1 MYSKFGQYLY
11 DLIRDGDVSLVNV
24 ALSMSHFR
32 DHILQMNSEEK
43 YRLVHEIL
51 NVMPAG
57 FDDKSEEAKPYVE
70 SVVFLMMSIPY
81 ETELLDEQQ
90 IAIAMSS
97 KIDRTEDLNSK
108 GKMRSLRLFADKL
121 ILAMGLSEDVNM
133 GLRHAS
139 ENTSA
144 EVRKKFN
151 GNAAIYTSLPLGVLR
166 NDFTIEC
173 SELHETSILLNGDE
187 ILNRSLL
194 DLSQWVAHEMRHHHQ
209 RFVVDSNVNDQLRS
223 GISKRINRLMPKT
236 GYFALM
242 EERQAFAFEGWM
254 SDCIQKQDMRSEMQI
269 TCDNLWFKGV
279 MSGEFIDRLHDYH
292 TFVNEKEQ
300 RKTAKLAVVFL

>member
-11 DLIRDGDVSLVNV
+11 DLIRDGDVSLVND

-32 DHILQMNSEEK
+32 DHILQMGSEEK
-43 YRLVHEIL
+43 YQLVHEIL
-51 NVMPAG
+51 NVMPVG
-57 FDDKSEEAKPYVE
+57 LDDKSEEAKPYVE

-81 ETELLDEQQ
+81 ETEMLNEQQ
-90 IAIAMSS
+90 IAISMSS
-97 KIDRTEDLNSK
+97 TIDRTEGLNSE

-121 ILAMGLSEDVNM
+121 ILAMGLSEDVNI
-133 GLRHAS
+133 GLRHAN
-139 ENTSA
+139 ENTSP
-144 EVRKKFN
+144 EVRKMFN
-151 GNAAIYTSLPLGVLR
+151 GNAAIYTPLPLDVLS

-173 SELHETSILLNGDE
+173 SQLHSTSILLNGDE

-209 RFVVDSNVNDQLRS
+209 RFVVDPNVNYQLRS
-223 GISKRINRLMPKT
+223 GISKRINRLMPRT

-254 SDCIQKQDMRSEMQI
+254 FDCIQKQDIRSEMQI
-269 TCDNLWFKGV
+269 TCDNLWFKGL
-279 MSGEFIDRLHDYH
+279 MFGDFIDRLHDYH
-292 TFVNEKEQ
+292 ASFNELSAE
-300 RKTAKLAVVFL
+300 KTVALGLTV